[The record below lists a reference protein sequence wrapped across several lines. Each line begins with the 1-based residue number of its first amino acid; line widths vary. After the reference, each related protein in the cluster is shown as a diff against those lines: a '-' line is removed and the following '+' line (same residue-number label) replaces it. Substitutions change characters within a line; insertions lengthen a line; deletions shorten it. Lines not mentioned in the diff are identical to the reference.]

1 MKVILGTK
9 QYMTQIF
16 DDKGVVHAVTA
27 VQAGPVVVTQVR
39 SKDMDG
45 YSAVQVGFGAKKA
58 QRATKAQTGHIKKA
72 KEKVTDLAVPQV
84 FREFDLSPKETGSFN
99 VGDKFTV
106 GVFAEGDTVRVIGT
120 SKSKGFAGVVK
131 RHNFKGQP
139 RSHGQKHSEHAPGS
153 LGMAGVQRVF
163 KNKRMAG
170 RTGGERVGVKNLK
183 VVKIDVE
190 KNLMYVSGAV
200 PGRKGTLLMID
211 AK

>member
-9 QYMTQIF
+9 QYMTQLF
-16 DDKGVVHAVTA
+16 DDKGSVHAVTV

-39 SKDMDG
+39 SKETDG
-45 YSAVQVGFGAKKA
+45 YSAVQVGFGTKKKN
-58 QRATKAQTGHIKKA
+58 RATKAQTGHIAKA
-72 KEKVTDLAVPQV
+72 KEKLPELAVPQH
-84 FREFDLSPKETGSFN
+84 FSEFELPEKEAGSVA
-99 VGDKFTV
+99 VGDKIDV
-106 GVFAEGDTVRVIGT
+106 SAFAEGDTVRVVGT

-170 RTGGERVGVKNLK
+170 RTGGERVGVKNLTVMK
-183 VVKIDVE
+183 VDSAN
-190 KNLMYVSGAV
+190 NLMYVSGAV

-211 AK
+211 AQ